1 MNKSITQDAQNDNQI
16 SKTIRRFFTRFHIS
30 SALKSANAYKSKGIS
45 VAEIFQYLFILIF
58 SNRSM
63 YMNLLS
69 GRNTPAFRKDTVY
82 RFMKMTQVNW
92 IRFTTVLS
100 SRIIKDS
107 IVPLDSEGRANVL
120 IVDDSMFERNRSKK
134 VQLLT
139 KVYDHAKHAYKF
151 GFRMLTLGWSD
162 GSTFLP
168 VNSMLLSSENK
179 KNRINEA
186 SEMDKRS
193 VGYKRRQLSMQKG
206 TSVMLELLKQAKR
219 AAIPAK
225 YVLFDSWF
233 PSPSSI
239 HAVKEIGYD
248 VIAMVKKTPKMFFR
262 YNGEDMSL
270 ISIYNKNKKRPGRS
284 RYLLSVMV
292 DVVKEGKD
300 IPAKVVYVRNRNK
313 RKEYLCIISTDIE
326 LDENEIIRIY
336 GKRWDIEVFFKVCKS
351 YLHLSKGCRC
361 ISYDAMTA
369 HTAVVFTRYMML
381 SLESRESK
389 DERSLGELFL
399 YFSDEM
405 SDITWIQAFQLLL
418 QMFRELL
425 ADNLDVADDKID
437 ELVDA
442 FMDTIPA
449 LLKSNYR
456 LHDHRTLIIELL
468 PDIEFSRCIAKIHV
482 RSLSKILNHSFCH
495 NAYLLSF

>member
-1 MNKSITQDAQNDNQI
+1 
-16 SKTIRRFFTRFHIS
+16 
-30 SALKSANAYKSKGIS
+30 
-45 VAEIFQYLFILIF
+45 
-58 SNRSM
+58 
-63 YMNLLS
+63 
-69 GRNTPAFRKDTVY
+69 
-82 RFMKMTQVNW
+82 
-92 IRFTTVLS
+92 
-100 SRIIKDS
+100 
-107 IVPLDSEGRANVL
+107 
-120 IVDDSMFERNRSKK
+120 
-134 VQLLT
+134 
-139 KVYDHAKHAYKF
+139 
-151 GFRMLTLGWSD
+151 
-162 GSTFLP
+162 
-168 VNSMLLSSENK
+168 
-179 KNRINEA
+179 
-186 SEMDKRS
+186 
-193 VGYKRRQLSMQKG
+193 
-206 TSVMLELLKQAKR
+206 MLELLKQAKC

-233 PSPSSI
+233 SSPSSI
-239 HAVKEIGYD
+239 YAVKEIGYD

-292 DVVKEGKD
+292 DVVKEGKS

-313 RKEYLCIISTDIE
+313 RKEYLCIISTDIG

-351 YLHLSKGCRC
+351 YLHLSKECRG

-405 SDITWIQAFQLLL
+405 SDITWIQVFQLLL

-449 LLKSNYR
+449 LLKSK
-456 LHDHRTLIIELL
+456 LQ
-468 PDIEFSRCIAKIHV
+468 A
-482 RSLSKILNHSFCH
+482 
-495 NAYLLSF
+495 A

>member
-1 MNKSITQDAQNDNQI
+1 MNKSITQDTQNEHQI
-16 SKTIRRFFTRFHIS
+16 SITIRRFFTRFHVS
-30 SALKSANAYKSKGIS
+30 SALKSSNAYKKKGFP
-45 VAEIFQYLFILIF
+45 VVEIFQYLFLLIF

-63 YMNLLS
+63 YMNLLT
-69 GRNTPAFRKDTVY
+69 GRNTPTFAKDTLY
-82 RFMKMTQVNW
+82 RFMKMTHINW

-100 SRIIKDS
+100 GRIIKEA
-107 IVPLDSEGRANVL
+107 ITPLDSEDRANVL
-120 IVDDSMFERNRSKK
+120 IIDDSMFERNRSKK
-134 VQLLT
+134 VELLT
-139 KVYDHAKHAYKF
+139 KVYDHAEHAFKF

-168 VNSMLLSSENK
+168 VSSVLLSSENK
-179 KNRINEA
+179 RNRINEA
-186 SEMDKRS
+186 SAMDKRT
-193 VGYKRRQLSMQKG
+193 VGHKRRQLSMQKG
-206 TSVMLELLKQAKR
+206 TSVMLELLKQAKN

-233 PSPSSI
+233 SSPSSI
-239 HAVKEIGYD
+239 HAVKETGYD

-262 YNGEDMSL
+262 YNGTDMSL
-270 ISIYNKNKKRPGRS
+270 ISIYSKNRKRPGRS

-292 DVVKEGKD
+292 DVIKDGKV

-313 RKEYLCIISTDIE
+313 RKEYLCIISTDTG

-351 YLHLSKGCRC
+351 YLHLGKECRAL
-361 ISYDAMTA
+361 SYDAMTA

-381 SLESRESK
+381 SVESRELN

-399 YFSDEM
+399 YFCDEM

-425 ADNLDVADDKID
+425 VNNLDIADDKID
-437 ELVDA
+437 ALVDA
-442 FMDTIPA
+442 FMDGIPA
-449 LLKSNYR
+449 LLKSK
-456 LHDHRTLIIELL
+456 LQ
-468 PDIEFSRCIAKIHV
+468 A
-482 RSLSKILNHSFCH
+482 
-495 NAYLLSF
+495 A